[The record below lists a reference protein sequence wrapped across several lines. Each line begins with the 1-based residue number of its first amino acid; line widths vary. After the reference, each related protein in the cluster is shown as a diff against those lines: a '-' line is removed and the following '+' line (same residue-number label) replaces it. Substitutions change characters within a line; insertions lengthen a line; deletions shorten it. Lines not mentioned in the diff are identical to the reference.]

1 MNIQT
6 SKTILKVFG
15 IIGMFF
21 GGLTT
26 IGALFILL
34 GGGAAS
40 IGGGDEGLAFGA
52 LLIVLG
58 ILSLGAGLITLAQG
72 FCSYKASQD
81 TSKIMPAWLFSI
93 IGIVS
98 NVVSVISSIKKD
110 SGVFTAVVSLVISIV
125 IFTAANTI
133 KNNG

>member
-58 ILSLGAGLITLAQG
+58 ILSLGAGLITVAQG